1 MQNTKKAVAL
11 VLALILAFS
20 AFSLPVSAL
29 GGRTDT
35 NFSFKE
41 TVEHRFYQ
49 AVDGLIVGLG
59 AVLNALIP
67 GLNWV
72 GKVPALKN
80 YTPENFYT
88 GKESFDAAPAEGA
101 TWSMG
106 FSKASFLEKIDP
118 TCGEYYIAGALAATE
133 GNSPQKVLDDQ
144 GVNTFALSDGTT
156 TITYSSIDGFGLTRG
171 DVLEIRSRLAD
182 FAKKHGIDSIN
193 VSALHQHSCI
203 DTLGLGA
210 PIVPALFKNPADIL
224 LGGKHLVVG
233 RNPVFMEEL
242 YSAVVKTVKEAVESM
257 TESTLSYGNVDVIK
271 YICDKRDPQAF
282 DGLFHRLRFVPNDQ
296 TRSEIWVG
304 QTCIHP
310 VTVSSGSKALS
321 ADYPHYIEQYVKE
334 AAGADFV
341 FIQGAELAISSYGNQ
356 FSYDPDGEA
365 NARAIAMGET
375 LGKKLIEIK
384 EEQTLPPLLNLAFKE
399 VTLPVSN
406 PIHII
411 AGREGLLASV
421 MCRKGLGYTVVTELG
436 YMELG
441 GTLGVALVPG
451 EIEPAILWGGA
462 VSAADSWTGKEWTF
476 TPWAETCGAERLICF
491 GLCNDQVGYILCDN
505 DYRSMLTENE
515 EINAV
520 SKTVGSTMTKA
531 FESLIAEVKT
541 TNS

>member
-1 MQNTKKAVAL
+1 M
-11 VLALILAFS
+11 
-20 AFSLPVSAL
+20 
-29 GGRTDT
+29 
-35 NFSFKE
+35 
-41 TVEHRFYQ
+41 
-49 AVDGLIVGLG
+49 
-59 AVLNALIP
+59 
-67 GLNWV
+67 
-72 GKVPALKN
+72 
-80 YTPENFYT
+80 
-88 GKESFDAAPAEGA
+88 
-101 TWSMG
+101 
-106 FSKASFLEKIDP
+106 
-118 TCGEYYIAGALAATE
+118 
-133 GNSPQKVLDDQ
+133 
-144 GVNTFALSDGTT
+144 
-156 TITYSSIDGFGLTRG
+156 
-171 DVLEIRSRLAD
+171 
-182 FAKKHGIDSIN
+182 
-193 VSALHQHSCI
+193 
-203 DTLGLGA
+203 
-210 PIVPALFKNPADIL
+210 
-224 LGGKHLVVG
+224 
-233 RNPVFMEEL
+233 
-242 YSAVVKTVKEAVESM
+242 
-257 TESTLSYGNVDVIK
+257 
-271 YICDKRDPQAF
+271 
-282 DGLFHRLRFVPNDQ
+282 
-296 TRSEIWVG
+296 G

-310 VTVSSGSKALS
+310 VTVSSGSKAFS

-334 AAGADFV
+334 TAGADFV

-384 EEQTLPPLLNLAFKE
+384 EEQTLTPLLNLAFKE

-515 EINAV
+515 EINAI